1 MDSHEGRPLIHA
13 DGADPAAGAGPA
25 TRRLTERLSFAGNV
39 TRSQLR
45 RYPRQLLASLRE
57 VGTPPRAVRPIAPMS
72 GFTSSRLGAVWL
84 GHATVL
90 LRMGG
95 PDGVTILTD
104 PVFSER
110 VGMSMGG
117 VTLGPAR
124 LLPPALDVGHLPRV
138 DFVLLSHA
146 HFDHLD
152 KPSLRRLAGGP
163 AQGATV
169 VTADRTRSL
178 IPSGFGEVVQLG
190 WGRQARFGDLRIQA
204 MRPRHWGARAGLDR
218 RRGYNAYLI
227 EYRAQRV
234 LFGGDTAYTD
244 AFDCIG
250 AVDLSVLGIGAYE
263 GWHGSHA
270 TPEQAWAMF
279 LRHAA
284 ADRSR
289 LLPMHHSTFDMGE
302 KRADEPLERLLAAA
316 AARARQVV
324 CRRVGDR
331 WVTEEG
337 GDGGDGGE
345 GGGRLAPPLLAPRP
359 PHDQ

>member
-1 MDSHEGRPLIHA
+1 MEPEETRPTVHPDQVVL
-13 DGADPAAGAGPA
+13 PAGPA
-25 TRRLTERLSFAGNV
+25 TRRLAERLDVATSV

-57 VGTPPRAVRPIAPMS
+57 AGMPARTVRPIAALN
-72 GFTSSRLGAVWL
+72 GFTATRLGAVWL

-95 PDGVTILTD
+95 PDGVSILTD
-104 PVFSER
+104 PVFSDR
-110 VGMSMGG
+110 VGMSVGG

-124 LLPPALDVGHLPRV
+124 LLPPALDVDHLPRV
-138 DFVLLSHA
+138 DLILLSHA

-163 AQGATV
+163 ARGATV
-169 VTADRTRSL
+169 ITADRTRSL
-178 IPSGFGEVVQLG
+178 IPDGFGEVVQLG
-190 WGRQARFGDLRIQA
+190 WGRQVRFGDLRIHA
-204 MRPRHWGARAGLDR
+204 LRPRHWGARAGLDR
-218 RRGYNAYLI
+218 RRGYNAYLL

-244 AFDCIG
+244 AFDRIG

-263 GWHGSHA
+263 GWDGSHA

-302 KRADEPLERLLAAA
+302 RRAEEPIERLLAVAA
-316 AARARQVV
+316 AGARRIV

-331 WVTEEG
+331 WLTEEEAPPQSPLLG
-337 GDGGDGGE
+337 PGGE
-345 GGGRLAPPLLAPRP
+345 
-359 PHDQ
+359 